1 MIDDPLLAR
10 PRAASEDDPLAQA
23 LLMRHYKRV
32 ATRTDRLFAWLL
44 TAEWIAV
51 SVTAFVI
58 SPRLWSGSESTL
70 HPHILVTLILG
81 GLFAFGPM
89 IVAWLLP
96 GQALTRHVIAIGQ
109 LLMTGLIIHV
119 SGGRPETH
127 FLIFGSLAFLGFY
140 RDWRVL
146 VTASV
151 IAVGDHF
158 VRGVFLPESVYGVA
172 ASAVWRT
179 VEHVAW
185 ILFAD
190 VFLITSCVQTMSEM
204 RKVALK
210 RALLERTTESIE
222 ATVISRTR
230 ELQASQELFQAF
242 MRHTPTVAFIVDET
256 NHGVWLNRSAE
267 EVYGIT
273 TANWNGK
280 PLEDVFG
287 MELASAMHNVV
298 AEVLRTNQ
306 PVHADR
312 TMQTTRGERHF
323 ATTRFPILDS
333 AGRRF
338 VAGTAI
344 DVTEQL
350 EQARE
355 LAKARDAAVQTTR
368 LKSEFLANMSH
379 EIRTP
384 MNGIVGLSHLLL
396 EQNLNAEQRD
406 YAETIVSSANA
417 LLTII
422 NDILDFSKIEAGKLS
437 FDDVPFDVKEAV
449 EETIELLAPAARTK
463 ELELVVDMAK
473 DCPAGVRGDP
483 GRLRQVLTNLLGN
496 AIKFTETGE
505 VKVALSGH
513 SNGATALLRF
523 DIWDSGIGISE
534 SGLTRL
540 FNTFTQADGST
551 TRKYGGSGLGL
562 VIAKQLVQQMHG
574 DIGVTST
581 LGVGSHF
588 WFTVELE
595 QLPVVVPSPESSL
608 DGTRMLIVDD
618 NPTNRL
624 VLERQLSSWGVVHA
638 SAANGLDALKQ
649 LANGEVPDVVI
660 LDVQMPE
667 MDGVTATRHIRAQR
681 TLDGCRIV
689 LLSSSASVL
698 TPDEMRREGVD
709 ASLLKP
715 VRKSKLL
722 ETLSRVLAHPGR
734 APSAHVERSP
744 VEISG
749 ETTNPV
755 RLRILVAED
764 NVVNQ
769 KVVRAQLK
777 KLGFTADVVANGREA
792 VDAFERIPY
801 DVILMDCQMPE
812 MDGFDASR
820 AIRERERQSGAR
832 PIRIIALTANAMES
846 DRERCLAVG
855 MNDYLSKPVKVEDL
869 STALLAQSRAETAVA

>member
-1 MIDDPLLAR
+1 MTDDPLLAR
-10 PRAASEDDPLAQA
+10 PHAASEDDPHVQE
-23 LLMRHYKRV
+23 LLMRHYERV
-32 ATRTDRLFAWLL
+32 AMRTDRLFAWLL
-44 TAEWIAV
+44 VAEWIAV
-51 SVTAFVI
+51 NVTAMAL
-58 SPRLWSGSESTL
+58 SPRVWSGAQSHIHL
-70 HPHILVTLILG
+70 HVWAALILG
-81 GLFAFGPM
+81 GLFAFGP
-89 IVAWLLP
+89 IVIALLMP
-96 GQALTRHVIAIGQ
+96 GRALTRHAIATGQ

-119 SGGRPETH
+119 SGGRLETH
-127 FLIFGSLAFLGFY
+127 FLVFGSLAFLGFY

-151 IAVGDHF
+151 IAAADHL
-158 VRGVFLPESVYGVA
+158 VRGMLLPESVYGVA
-172 ASAVWRT
+172 SVSAWRT
-179 VEHVAW
+179 AEHVAW
-185 ILFAD
+185 VLFAD
-190 VFLITSCVQTMSEM
+190 VFLITSCVQTKSEM

-222 ATVISRTR
+222 AMVIARTR
-230 ELQASQELFQAF
+230 ELQASQELFHAF
-242 MRHTPTVAFIVDET
+242 MRHTPTVGFIVDED
-256 NHGVWLNRSAE
+256 NRGVWLNRSAE
-267 EVYGIT
+267 EVYGIS
-273 TANWNGK
+273 TADWNGK
-280 PLEDVFG
+280 PMAEVFG
-287 MELASAMHNVV
+287 AELAGRMHDVV
-298 AEVLRTNQ
+298 QEVLRTNQ
-306 PVHADR
+306 PIHAER
-312 TMQTTRGERHF
+312 VVQTTRGVRHF

-333 AGRRF
+333 AGQRF

-355 LAKARDAAVQTTR
+355 LAKARDAAVETTR

-449 EETIELLAPAARTK
+449 EETIELLAPVARQK
-463 ELELVVDMAK
+463 ELELVVDIAE

-496 AIKFTETGE
+496 AIKFTERGE

-523 DIWDSGIGISE
+523 DLWDSGIGISE
-534 SGLTRL
+534 SGLARL
-540 FNTFTQADGST
+540 FTTFTQADGST

-574 DIGVTST
+574 DIGVTSEP
-581 LGVGSHF
+581 GVGSHF

-595 QLPVVVPSPESSL
+595 QLPVAVPSPESSL

-624 VLERQLSSWGVVHA
+624 VLERQLSSWSVVHA
-638 SAANGLDALKQ
+638 SAENGFDALTR
-649 LANGEVPDVVI
+649 LAAGETPDVVI

-667 MDGVTATRHIRAQR
+667 MDGITATRHIRAQR
-681 TLDGCRIV
+681 RLDGCRIV

-698 TPDEMRREGVD
+698 TPEEMRREGVD

-734 APSAHVERSP
+734 VQTQLVECAIEP
-744 VEISG
+744 EA
-749 ETTNPV
+749 NPA

-812 MDGFDASR
+812 LDGFDASR

-846 DRERCLAVG
+846 DRERCLAAG
-855 MNDYLSKPVKVEDL
+855 MDDYLSKPVKVEDL
-869 STALLAQSRAETAVA
+869 SAALLAQTRAEAAVA